1 MLCQFQ
7 RVSQTMKLS
16 SRTTLLL
23 GCVWAGTAVST
34 DGLAAPARNP
44 VPPPAVAPEAAS
56 PAASAPA
63 TAPRPDE
70 DEIVELPAGD
80 ANALGRA
87 PLDLKARMDL
97 LEQQNSDLTS
107 RLKDMER
114 RLNIV
119 TNSSTSLRITGY
131 VDFGFFAFFRGNGSG
146 ITNYTP
152 NPATEPQIAGIGDA
166 GARNLAFRND
176 PRVQRFPEFFAP
188 CGFDESTNGINA
200 CPRSPVAGLNQ
211 TRWRFL
217 GDPLATAINSA
228 GHPADT
234 RSQNIPGQSSQA
246 VPYDYIQSGGRPT
259 FIINEINIT
268 PIAKLGE
275 GLQAFASI
283 NFYPRTAS
291 VSIGDK
297 QDAGSVQP
305 AGPTKV
311 GDYLWVDMAYMEYAT
326 AFKNGRHQLSVF
338 AGRFDPN
345 IGIEYRVRKS
355 PDRFGVTP
363 SLICRYSC
371 GTPLGLKARGQFFD
385 EFFTIAFAIQNS
397 ASYQEQLFR
406 FAENTDKKYMKT
418 LSGRASIH
426 CSEKN
431 HCSKFNLEVGVSG
444 EFGGEVD
451 GFYNVG
457 QSEFDPFIKQWT
469 VDVDVHFEYR
479 GFELRAEYLKTMA
492 DGYPGSAL
500 KPALPRLSAQGAYFE
515 GSYHILNWLGALL
528 RWDVR
533 DAVHIDYS
541 VPFAYDSLLWRLT
554 VGARVDINNNIAL
567 KAEYLHLQPFGRMA
581 EGLNDMKSQMTAMMG
596 SSNAGEFAA
605 DYFTSSLVLRY

>member
-1 MLCQFQ
+1 MNLC
-7 RVSQTMKLS
+7 

-23 GCVWAGTAVST
+23 GFVWAGTVFSA
-34 DGLAAPARNP
+34 DAWAAGRPSGPSGPNAPTGVATATPPARP
-44 VPPPAVAPEAAS
+44 STPPSAHPE
-56 PAASAPA
+56 
-63 TAPRPDE
+63 E
-70 DEIVELPAGD
+70 DEIVEVIPGSAPD
-80 ANALGRA
+80 APGAARA
-87 PLDLKARMDL
+87 PIDLKGRLDL
-97 LEQQNSDLTS
+97 LEQQNSELTN
-107 RLKDMER
+107 RLKDLER

-119 TNSSTSLRITGY
+119 TNPPTSVRLNGY

-152 NPATEPQIAGIGDA
+152 NPPQESQYTGIADA
-166 GARNLAFRND
+166 AARNAAIYND
-176 PRVQRFPEFFAP
+176 ARVRRFPAFFAP
-188 CGFDESTNGINA
+188 CGFDSATMGA
-200 CPRSPVAGLNQ
+200 LPCPRAPLSGPNQ
-211 TRWRFL
+211 TRWHFL

-228 GHPADT
+228 GHPADI
-234 RSQNIPGQSSQA
+234 RAQNNPSQSSQA
-246 VPYDYIQSGGRPT
+246 VPYDYIQSAGRPT
-259 FIINEINIT
+259 FIINEVNIN
-268 PIAKLGE
+268 PVAKLGE
-275 GLQAFASI
+275 GFQAFASI
-283 NFYPRTAS
+283 NFYPRSAS

-297 QDAGSVQP
+297 QDAGSVVP

-311 GDYLWVDMAYMEYAT
+311 GDYIWVDMAYLEYAT
-326 AFKNGRHQLSVF
+326 AFRNGRHQLSLF

-371 GTPLGLKARGQFFD
+371 GTPIGLKARGQFFD
-385 EFFTIAFAIQNS
+385 EFFTIALAVQNS

-418 LSGRASIH
+418 ISGRASIH
-426 CSEKN
+426 CSDKN
-431 HCSKFNLEVGVSG
+431 HCQKFNLEVGLSG

-451 GFYNVG
+451 GFYDVG
-457 QSEFDPFIKQWT
+457 RSEFDPFVKQWT

-479 GFELRAEYLKTMA
+479 GLELRAEYLRTEA
-492 DGYPGSAL
+492 DGFIGSDS

-515 GSYHILNWLGALL
+515 GSYRVLNWLGAML

-533 DAVHIDYS
+533 DAVHVDYS

-554 VGARVDINNNIAL
+554 VGARFDINDNIAF

-581 EGLNDMKSQMTAMMG
+581 EGLADMKTTMGPMAIASTAG
-596 SSNAGEFAA
+596 DYAA
-605 DYFTSSLVLRY
+605 DYLTTSLVLRY

>member
-1 MLCQFQ
+1 MNFA
-7 RVSQTMKLS
+7 

-23 GCVWAGTAVST
+23 GFAWVGTATMASAW
-34 DGLAAPARNP
+34 AAPPRPTPTA
-44 VPPPAVAPEAAS
+44 APRQ
-56 PAASAPA
+56 PAAAA
-63 TAPRPDE
+63 ARPDE
-70 DEIVELPAGD
+70 DEIVEIAPTLGD
-80 ANALGRA
+80 AIASARA
-87 PLDLKARMDL
+87 PVDLKARMDV
-97 LEQQNSDLTS
+97 LEQQNTDLTN
-107 RLKDMER
+107 RLKDLEK
-114 RLNIV
+114 RLTIV
-119 TNSSTSLRITGY
+119 TNPPTSVTIRGY
-131 VDFGFFAFFRGNGSG
+131 IDFGFFAFFRGNGSG
-146 ITNYTP
+146 ITNYTEQ
-152 NPATEPQIAGIGDA
+152 PANDYAGISDTA
-166 GARNLAFRND
+166 MRNAAFRND

-188 CGFDESTNGINA
+188 CGFSEAGGVTP
-200 CPRSPVAGLNQ
+200 CPRAPGSGLSQ
-211 TRWRFL
+211 LRWHFL

-234 RSQNIPGQSSQA
+234 RSQNNPSQTSQA

-259 FIINEINIT
+259 FIINELNVS

-275 GLQAFASI
+275 GFQAMASI

-291 VSIGDK
+291 ASIGDK
-297 QDAGSVQP
+297 QDGGSVVP

-311 GDYLWVDMAYMEYAT
+311 GDYLWADLAYLEYTT
-326 AFKNGRHQLSVF
+326 ALRSGRHQLSIF

-371 GTPLGLKARGQFFD
+371 GTPIGLKARGLFFD
-385 EFFTIAFAIQNS
+385 EFFTIALAVHNS
-397 ASYQEQLFR
+397 GSYQEQLFR

-426 CSEKN
+426 CNEKN
-431 HCSKFNLEVGVSG
+431 HCSKFNLEVGISG

-457 QSEFDPFIKQWT
+457 QSEFSPFVKQWT

-479 GFELRAEYLKTMA
+479 GFELRAEYLKTQA
-492 DGYPGSAL
+492 DGYYGDAV
-500 KPALPRLSAQGAYFE
+500 KPSLPFLSAQGAYFE
-515 GSYHILNWLGALL
+515 GSYRITNWLGALL

-541 VPFAYDSLLWRLT
+541 EPFAYDSLLWRLT
-554 VGARVDINNNIAL
+554 VGARFDINDSIAF
-567 KAEYLHLQPFGRMA
+567 KAEYVHVQPFGRMQA
-581 EGLNDMKSQMTAMMG
+581 GLDDMKNSMAAMALMG
-596 SSNAGEFAA
+596 TTVGDYAA